1 MTPAP
6 SPAPPPATRA
16 EREPAV
22 AGRVQRPSRRKA
34 AGASIVRGLPT
45 LAIVA
50 ALAALWEAASHW
62 FGVPAYILP
71 SLDSIFSTMGRQW
84 PGTLASATW
93 VTTEEVLLG
102 FGLSIVVA
110 LLLAFVLHS
119 SRVLRNAVYPLLIG
133 SQAVPIVV
141 IAPVLTII
149 FGFTITPKLLVV
161 ALVCFFP
168 IVVNTV
174 DGLASVDPELLRM
187 MRTLDG
193 DRWAAFRRVEAP
205 AALPSMFSGLRVA
218 ATYAPIGAVFGEY
231 AGSQNGLGYLMVQA
245 IPQLETAL
253 VFAAIFILTAE
264 AIALF
269 VAVSVLERICCPWA
283 REGRR

>member
-1 MTPAP
+1 VRRTA
-6 SPAPPPATRA
+6 RA
-16 EREPAV
+16 
-22 AGRVQRPSRRKA
+22 
-34 AGASIVRGLPT
+34 LPT
-45 LAIVA
+45 LVIVA

-62 FGVPAYILP
+62 FGVPDYILP
-71 SLDSIFSTMGRQW
+71 SLDSIFAVMGERW
-84 PGTLASATW
+84 SDTLASATW

-102 FGLSIVVA
+102 FLLSIVVGVA
-110 LLLAFVLHS
+110 LAAALHS

-133 SQAVPIVV
+133 SQAVPVVV

-149 FGFTITPKLLVV
+149 FGFTITPKLIVV

-168 IVVNTV
+168 VVVSAV
-174 DGLASVDPELLRM
+174 DGLGSVDQELLRM

-193 DRWAAFRRVEAP
+193 GRWACFRRVEVP
-205 AALPSMFSGLRVA
+205 AALPSLFTGLRVA

-245 IPQLETAL
+245 TPQLETSL

-264 AIALF
+264 AIVLF
-269 VAVSVLERICCPWA
+269 VAVTVLERICCPWA
-283 REGRR
+283 REGKS